1 MATIPPENAN
11 SKFTPHPAGRHLSVL
26 ADVYSL
32 ERCNNFYGKVN
43 QKTGEVDD
51 RKTSWSVFL
60 VFLTQRKT
68 EDGKPKYIRQE
79 YGFSY
84 GQNSKLRKALLAW
97 LPELSN
103 ENLWKFDLDR
113 LISTGAELSTSIKPN
128 RDPNKDGYAQ
138 IDLIVA
144 PRESDVIPEIPKD
157 FKRADVAFLQQR
169 EDERTKVKF
178 PEFVVRVA
186 AKPAEEDFMA
196 GMQEPPT
203 KAQSTADQLGV
214 DESDLPF

>member
-1 MATIPPENAN
+1 MATLPPENTN
-11 SKFTPHPAGRHLSVL
+11 SKFTPHPAGRHLAVL

-32 ERCNNFYGKVN
+32 ERVNNFFGKAD
-43 QKTGEVDD
+43 QSGKPDD
-51 RKTSWSVFL
+51 RKTSWSVFF

-84 GQNSKLRKALLAW
+84 GDNSKLRKALLAW
-97 LPELSN
+97 LPELSK

-113 LISTGAELSTSIKPN
+113 LLGAGAELSTSIKPN

-144 PRESDVIPEIPKD
+144 PREGDVIPEIPKD
-157 FKRADVAFLQQR
+157 FKRADVAALQQK

-178 PEFVVRVA
+178 PEFVIRVA
-186 AKPAEEDFMA
+186 AKPAEDDFLA

-203 KAQSTADQLGV
+203 KVQSTADQLGV
-214 DESDLPF
+214 DESDLPY